1 MLLYNE
7 GVPRSG
13 KSYDAVETHIL
24 PALKKG
30 RKVFARLNGLNHEL
44 IAKHLEMRLEDVQA
58 LLVHVPS
65 EDMPLIHQIAEPN
78 SLVIID
84 ECHDFYPQ
92 NFKSLP
98 QHVERFF
105 AEHGHHGMDI
115 LFMSQFYKRLHN
127 ALRARVERKTSFQK
141 LTAVG
146 MKGKYLATYYHTVAP
161 DKFEKTGKKT
171 KAYDPAIFPLYAGFA
186 PGTENT
192 EVYEEGGMNV
202 WASVAPW
209 LILAAVLLL
218 AGGFFYAHFFTA
230 KPKAVAQAKTATAPQ
245 SKTPM
250 AATGIPVAAKAQALP
265 SKPKRPDMPPEAAY
279 VWGLSDQGKPR
290 LAALVD
296 LGGDQFAGVIEWR
309 ADQSRVID
317 RLTVEQVRA
326 LGVAVIKTGFGVKLV
341 WGAGKDQQTMIVT
354 SWPIDDPNRYSQQQI
369 ADIRDAG
376 PRLAGGSEA
385 ASHGDPV
392 TTPGG
397 AARSWSSGIGA
408 PAYQPPGAMPWNSDP
423 FGGGKA
429 GR

>member
-1 MLLYNE
+1 MLVFNE

-24 PALKKG
+24 PALLKG
-30 RKVFARLNGLNHEL
+30 RKVFARLNGLKHDL
-44 IAKHLEMRLEDVQA
+44 IAEYLGLRLQDVEA

-65 EDMPLIHQIAEPN
+65 EDVPRIHEIAEPN

-92 NFKSLP
+92 NFKALP
-98 QHVERFF
+98 QHVEKFF
-105 AEHGHHGMDI
+105 AEHGHYGMDI

-127 ALRARVERKTSFQK
+127 ALRARVERKTTFQK

-209 LILAAVLLL
+209 LILAVVLLL
-218 AGGFFYAHFFTA
+218 GGGFVYAHFFTA
-230 KPKAVAQAKTATAPQ
+230 KPKAAPQAKTATAPQ
-245 SKTPM
+245 AKTPM
-250 AATGIPVAAKAQALP
+250 AATGLPVPAKAASAQ
-265 SKPKRPDMPPEAAY
+265 SKPKRPEMPPEAAY

-341 WGAGKDQQTMIVT
+341 WGVGKDQQTMIVT
-354 SWPIDDPNRYSQQQI
+354 SWPIDDPNRYSQQQT
-369 ADIRDAG
+369 ADIRDAS
-376 PRLAGGSEA
+376 PRL
-385 ASHGDPV
+385 P
-392 TTPGG
+392 G
-397 AARSWSSGIGA
+397 AAEAISQADLETAPGAGRAWSPGVGA
-408 PAYQPPGAMPWNSDP
+408 PAYQPPGSMPWNSDP
-423 FGGGKA
+423 FGAGKGA
-429 GR
+429 H